1 MGLSR
6 LLEHGMSVSPLISWL
21 RGLQGDKIYIY
32 IYIYIGEVVAGRSLL
47 RYVSSLM
54 YFTWII
60 SSLCIDELF
69 LHMVENI
76 SLTYAKV
83 SCSLVM
89 IDSSFHR
96 VMKMCTIQ
104 RLP

>member
-1 MGLSR
+1 
-6 LLEHGMSVSPLISWL
+6 LEF
-21 RGLQGDKIYIY
+21 
-32 IYIYIGEVVAGRSLL
+32 VADWSLL
-47 RYVSSLM
+47 RYVSVLM

-60 SSLCIDELF
+60 SSLCIEELF

-83 SCSLVM
+83 SYSLVM
-89 IDSSFHR
+89 IDSFFPR
-96 VMKMCTIQ
+96 VMKMCAIQ

>member
-1 MGLSR
+1 LVPSKVCQLS
-6 LLEHGMSVSPLISWL
+6 HV
-21 RGLQGDKIYIY
+21 
-32 IYIYIGEVVAGRSLL
+32 
-47 RYVSSLM
+47 
-54 YFTWII
+54 FNWII

-89 IDSSFHR
+89 IDSLFPR